1 MVRSERARNI
11 DLPGTVGRLKGR
23 REEGGGRV
31 RRDEDPDLRVPSESE
46 GGSQNLRARCPKTAQ
61 EASKTPKMVSKMAS
75 KTAQMAPDMTPSGE
89 NPMAPPRSR
98 VP

>member
-1 MVRSERARNI
+1 M
-11 DLPGTVGRLKGR
+11 
-23 REEGGGRV
+23 

-75 KTAQMAPDMTPSGE
+75 KTAQMAPRCRQDGPICTQDGL
-89 NPMAPPRSR
+89 R
-98 VP
+98 